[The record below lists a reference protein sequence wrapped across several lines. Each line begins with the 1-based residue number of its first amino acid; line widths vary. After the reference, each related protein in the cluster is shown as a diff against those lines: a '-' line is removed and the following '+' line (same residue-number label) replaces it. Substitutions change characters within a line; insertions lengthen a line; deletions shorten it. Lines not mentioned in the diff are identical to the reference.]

1 MKIKN
6 YFKVYVGILF
16 SFHFHS
22 YSHYYLTLKL
32 KQLMP
37 YMQSNIK
44 IKITKFVSIQEDI
57 NKK

>member
-6 YFKVYVGILF
+6 YFKVYVGILL

-44 IKITKFVSIQEDI
+44 IRITKFVSIQEDI